1 MSSVVSLL
9 SIPGLS
15 ADYAEQMPVLR
26 RWREAG
32 AQSTLVPSF
41 PAVTCPV
48 QVNLTTGCPP
58 NEHGVVANGYYWRD
72 RGEVEMWTAWNEVVE
87 RPQIWDLLHEQQP
100 EIRSAVWFPL
110 LSKGCGADTICT
122 FAPIHNPDGT
132 ESLWCYTRPTE
143 MYGEL
148 RDTFGH
154 FPLKH
159 FWGPFAGVQST
170 EWIVSSAIWS
180 AQRHRQQFWY
190 IYLPHLDYATQK
202 FGPDSPQA
210 WEAVS
215 QLDTQLARLEEGFA
229 RVYGEESLLWLAA
242 SEYTVVPVDH
252 VSYPNRVL
260 RELGLLSINEQEG
273 KELLHVDQSAAWAMV
288 DHQLSHIFVAG
299 GDEATIH
306 QVAER
311 FSREPGIAEVLR
323 RDDYARYGLDHP
335 HSGELV
341 LVSEPNSWQ
350 AYYWWIDNQK
360 APDFAHTV
368 DIHRKPGFD
377 PVEMFLDPATK
388 GISLDATLVRGSHGA
403 PATSADQQGVL
414 IASQPNVLRGE
425 SLADRDVC
433 QLVLSQFGERAG

>member
-1 MSSVVSLL
+1 MASVACLL

-15 ADYAEQMPVLR
+15 AAYAERMPVLR
-26 RWREAG
+26 RWRDAG
-32 AQSTLVPSF
+32 GQATLVPSF

-48 QVNLTTGCPP
+48 QVNLTTGCLPS
-58 NEHGVVANGYYWRD
+58 EHGVVANGYYWRD

-87 RPQIWDLLHEQQP
+87 RPQIWDLLHERHP
-100 EIRSAVWFPL
+100 GITSAVWFPL

-180 AQRHRQQFWY
+180 AERHRQQFWY

-210 WEAVS
+210 WEAVA
-215 QLDTQLARLEEGFA
+215 QLDAQLARLEEGFA
-229 RVYGEESLLWLAA
+229 RVYGAQSLLWLAA

-252 VSYPNRVL
+252 VTYPNRVL
-260 RELGLLSINEQEG
+260 RELDLLAINDQEG
-273 KELLHVDQSAAWAMV
+273 KELLDVGQSAAWAMV
-288 DHQLSHIFVAG
+288 DHQLSHVFVRDA
-299 GDEATIH
+299 DEQTIDR
-306 QVAER
+306 VAER
-311 FSREPGIAEVLR
+311 FAREEGIATVLR
-323 RDDYARYGLDHP
+323 REDFARHGIDHP

-341 LVSEPNSWQ
+341 LVSQPNSWQ
-350 AYYWWIDNQK
+350 AYYWWNDNTK

-377 PVEMFLDPATK
+377 PAEMFLDPVTK

-403 PATSADQQGVL
+403 PAATAAQQGVL
-414 IASQPNVLRGE
+414 VASLPGVLKVE
-425 SLADRDVC
+425 SLADRDIC
-433 QLVLSQFGERAG
+433 QLVLDQL